1 SYCASATT
9 HFTCSHPLSCNAHGP
24 PRVTP
29 TSPARSPSDIGTATD
44 NAGNSASA
52 TVSGIN
58 IDKTG
63 PAISGSRSPTANAN
77 GWNNSDVSA
86 SFLCS
91 DVLSGIASCTS
102 PITLSAA
109 GAAQSATGT
118 ATDKAGNS
126 TSTTVSG
133 INIDKTAP
141 TLTLPGPI
149 TAEASSLSGAVVS
162 YTTSAADNAGG
173 SGLASSACSPAS
185 GSTFALGTTTVSCS
199 AADLAGNSRSG
210 SFTV

>member
-1 SYCASATT
+1 TLSAEGANQ
-9 HFTCSHPLSCNAHGP
+9 S
-24 PRVTP
+24 VT
-29 TSPARSPSDIGTATD
+29 GTATD
-44 NAGNSASA
+44 NAGNRASA

-58 IDKTG
+58 IDKPG
-63 PAISGSRSPTANAN
+63 DAISGSRSPAANAN
-77 GWNNSDVSA
+77 GWNNSDVTA

-141 TLTLPGPI
+141 TTSDP
-149 TAEASSLSGAVVS
+149 
-162 YTTSAADNAGG
+162 TTEPPNPAHRENRDVTVHYNCAD
-173 SGLASSACSPAS
+173 
-185 GSTFALGTTTVSCS
+185 
-199 AADLAGNSRSG
+199 
-210 SFTV
+210 